1 VKIRRATAQDSGAIK
16 AIDPL
21 AGSRKD
27 LLKHAIR
34 ERGVF
39 VLVDRDR
46 LLAFA
51 ILRRI
56 FFERY
61 FLELL
66 LVHPDHRRQGLGSRL
81 IGRMEEIAKVKG
93 ELWTSTNESNRPM
106 RRLLVSRGYR
116 RAGKIIG
123 LDHGDPEIFFVRPLA
138 SGT

>member
-1 VKIRRATAQDSGAIK
+1 MKIRRATAKDFGAIK

-39 VLVDRDR
+39 VLMERER

-51 ILRRI
+51 ILRRRL
-56 FFERY
+56 FERY

-66 LVHPDHRRQGLGSRL
+66 LVHP
-81 IGRMEEIAKVKG
+81 ITAAKV
-93 ELWTSTNESNRPM
+93 
-106 RRLLVSRGYR
+106 
-116 RAGKIIG
+116 
-123 LDHGDPEIFFVRPLA
+123 LA
-138 SGT
+138 PG